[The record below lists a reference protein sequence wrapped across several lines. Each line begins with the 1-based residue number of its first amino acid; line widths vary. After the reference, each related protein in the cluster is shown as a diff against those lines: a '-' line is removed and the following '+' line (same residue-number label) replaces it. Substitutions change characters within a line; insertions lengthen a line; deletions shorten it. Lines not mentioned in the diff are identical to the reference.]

1 MNTVI
6 LGNVGCV
13 AKKLFKSEGKKSFM
27 VLRVVSTEQNDQKTY
42 INVHIYDKLA
52 DVVDK
57 YVMPGSKVNI
67 SGRLKDNPR
76 TTKSGDK
83 ISELVVVASNVEFLS
98 SPKKKESTT
107 AAPATPAETENTPE
121 TPSVEDEP
129 AAPAAPAVPE
139 HDDGEIPASA
149 FGAEDDDED
158 LPF

>member
-13 AKKLFKSEGKKSFM
+13 SKKLFKSEGKKSFM
-27 VLRVVSTEQNDQKTY
+27 VLRVVSTEQKAQVF

-57 YVMPGSKVNI
+57 YIVPGSKVNI
-67 SGRLKDNPR
+67 MGRLKDNPR

-98 SPKKKESTT
+98 SPKKKDSTE
-107 AAPATPAETENTPE
+107 APATPAETEKTPE

-129 AAPAAPAVPE
+129 AAPAAPTVSEP
-139 HDDGEIPASA
+139 DDGEIPASA
-149 FGAEDDDED
+149 FGAEDEDED

>member
-13 AKKLFKSEGKKSFM
+13 SKKLFKSDGKKSFLVM
-27 VLRVVSTEQNDQKTY
+27 RVVSTEQKDQKTY

-57 YVMPGSKVNI
+57 YVKPGSKVNI

-83 ISELVVVASNVEFLS
+83 ISELVVVASTVEFLS
-98 SPKKKESTT
+98 SPKKDESTT
-107 AAPATPAETENTPE
+107 EAPATPAETEKTPE
-121 TPSVEDEP
+121 APSVEAEP
-129 AAPAAPAVPE
+129 ATPAVPE
-139 HDDGEIPASA
+139 TDDGEIPASA